1 MIARQLIADTIP
13 ALNHNNTAANA
24 LDQMQEFGV
33 EMLPVIDDQKK
44 YIGLLT
50 DEAILDIEDMDLP
63 LKDLPYSLT
72 HPFVKANMHIFEVI
86 KIAAENNLSLIPVL
100 EEDDVFIGTITLQ
113 SLFRYFSNI
122 NSLTEPGAIIILSTP
137 INSYSLSE
145 ISRIVDSCDMKVLA
159 LYVNIIRDQSKIE
172 ITIKLDKT
180 DLSSLLNTFERFQY
194 TVLAAFQE
202 KEYIQDLKERFDE
215 FMNFLDI

>member
-13 ALNHNNTAANA
+13 ALNLQDSASKA
-24 LDQMQEFGV
+24 LDQMQEFGI
-33 EMLPVIDDQKK
+33 EMLPVVDENKK
-44 YIGLLT
+44 YVGLLT
-50 DEAILDIEDMDLP
+50 DEAILDIQDMDLP
-63 LKDLPYSLT
+63 LKDLPYALT

-100 EEDDVFIGTITLQ
+100 EDDNLFIGTITLQ

-122 NSLTEPGAIIILSTP
+122 NSLTEPGAIIILETA

-145 ISRIVDSCDMKVLA
+145 ISRIVDSCDIKVLA
-159 LYVNIIRDQSKIE
+159 LYVNILRDKSTIE
-172 ITIKLDKT
+172 ITMKLDKT
-180 DLSSLLNTFERFQY
+180 DLASLLNTFERFQY
-194 TVLAAFQE
+194 TIIASFQE
-202 KEYIQDLKERFDE
+202 KEYIQDLKERYDE

>member
-13 ALNHNNTAANA
+13 ALNLQDSASKA
-24 LDQMQEFGV
+24 LDQMQEFGI
-33 EMLPVIDDQKK
+33 EMLPVVDENKK
-44 YIGLLT
+44 YVGLLT
-50 DEAILDIEDMDLP
+50 DEAILDIQDMDLP
-63 LKDLPYSLT
+63 LKDLPYALT

-100 EEDDVFIGTITLQ
+100 EDDNLFIGTITLQ

-122 NSLTEPGAIIILSTP
+122 NSLTEPGAIIILETA

-145 ISRIVDSCDMKVLA
+145 ISRIVDSCDIKVLA
-159 LYVNIIRDQSKIE
+159 LYVNILRDKSTIE
-172 ITIKLDKT
+172 ITMKLDKT

-194 TVLAAFQE
+194 TILASFQE
-202 KEYIQDLKERFDE
+202 KEYIQDLKERYDE

>member
-13 ALNHNNTAANA
+13 ALNLQDSASKA
-24 LDQMQEFGV
+24 LDQMQEFGI
-33 EMLPVIDDQKK
+33 EMLPVVDENKK
-44 YIGLLT
+44 YVGLLT
-50 DEAILDIEDMDLP
+50 DEAILDIQDMDLP
-63 LKDLPYSLT
+63 LKDLPYALT

-100 EEDDVFIGTITLQ
+100 EDDNLFIGTITLQ

-122 NSLTEPGAIIILSTP
+122 NSLTEPGAIIILETA

-145 ISRIVDSCDMKVLA
+145 ISRIVDSCDIKVLA
-159 LYVNIIRDQSKIE
+159 LYVNILRDKSTIE
-172 ITIKLDKT
+172 ITMKLDKT

-194 TVLAAFQE
+194 TILASFQE
-202 KEYIQDLKERFDE
+202 KEYIQDLK
-215 FMNFLDI
+215 